1 MSSYVESP
9 YRIEERRLAGI
20 VAQCE
25 QEVRDAMQKYETEKQ
40 QLRQSKAQAMQIIEA
55 GKQWQT
61 QESVKKVDRDEKA
74 EELWEKSS
82 NLLEQE
88 QKIRLEK
95 QIQEDVKEDV
105 EIFTSGREK
114 GKKGML
120 LKTAR
125 KEKTDAAKI
134 QEDICSFFVEK
145 LQVAKQAAD
154 VETQKKLDEIEQRFL
169 DQPDFGKELYA
180 QQNLSVIETILQEE
194 KNRRETEERLD
205 EEKEQT
211 VIRYMALKSVCHE
224 KIENET
230 ELGKIPITVLKRQC
244 EKLWEKKQDEK
255 QRQYVLRA
263 VATVMKRHNISFY
276 DEKSGSTSFT
286 GCQYDENTEFDVRGL
301 SQQQFIVE
309 VKGRCEGKTPTWT
322 ERKRSAASARKICRL
337 FETIR
342 EELKQEYGIIF
353 GQLESTEPS
362 EASMKMVCKD
372 RSGEVNS
379 RQYVTKK
386 TMSSEQNSQD

>member
-25 QEVRDAMQKYETEKQ
+25 QDVRDAMQKFEAKKQ
-40 QLRQSKAQAMQIIEA
+40 QLQQSKAQAMQVIEA

-61 QESVKKVDRDEKA
+61 EEDIKKVDRDENA
-74 EELWEKSS
+74 EELWEKGSQ
-82 NLLEQE
+82 LLEQE
-88 QKIRLEK
+88 QQARLEK
-95 QIQEDVKEDV
+95 QIQEDAKEDV
-105 EIFTSGREK
+105 RTFTYSRGK
-114 GKKGML
+114 GKKGIL
-120 LKTAR
+120 LKTVR
-125 KEKTDAAKI
+125 KEKTDASDI
-134 QEDICSFFVEK
+134 REDICSFFSEK
-145 LQVAKQAAD
+145 LQLAKQAVDEEA
-154 VETQKKLDEIEQRFL
+154 QKKLDEIEQKFQN
-169 DQPDFGKELYA
+169 QPDFGKELYA
-180 QQNLSVIETILQEE
+180 KQNLSVIEAILQDE
-194 KNRRETEERLD
+194 KNRRETEEKLD
-205 EEKEQT
+205 EEKEKT
-211 VIRYMALKSVCHE
+211 VIRYKALKAVCHE
-224 KIENET
+224 QIEDEA
-230 ELGKIPITVLKRQC
+230 ELKKIPIAVLKKQC
-244 EKLWEKKQDEK
+244 EKLWEKKQDEQ
-255 QRQYVLRA
+255 QRQYVLGA
-263 VATVMKRHNISFY
+263 VAAVMKRHNISFY
-276 DEKSGSTSFT
+276 DEKSGLASFT
-286 GCQYDENTEFDVRGL
+286 GCQYDENTEFDVKGL

-342 EELKQEYGIIF
+342 EELKQEYGIMF